1 MQWLPKILHIPNLYI
16 IQTKVQEHTPKD
28 KYYQTSTFA
37 KHLISK
43 HLTYKLMQENIKML
57 EFIPKNSKWNV
68 REEFERYET
77 R

>member
-1 MQWLPKILHIPNLYI
+1 MQWLPNNLHMPHWYI
-16 IQTKVQEHTPKD
+16 IQTKVQEHTPRD

-37 KHLISK
+37 KHFISK

-57 EFIPKNSKWNV
+57 EFISRNSKLNV